1 MRDGK
6 AGLMYSESVEDYLKA
21 IYEIE
26 SSGDHART
34 SILAEKLEV
43 SAASVSEM
51 LKRLSRMTP
60 RLVSYAH
67 HRGVRLTAAG
77 EKVALSVIRRHR
89 LLETFLHDV
98 LEFSWDEIHDEA
110 DRLEHYISERLTDRL
125 AAHLGHPIKD
135 PHGDP
140 IPRANGLVASETRLV
155 LSKIS
160 EGQSARIARV
170 HHSDSLLLKY
180 LDQKGVRPLVIV
192 TMVEKAPLGGPI
204 TILVGEGETAPPLSL
219 DPAVASRIYVEPVA
233 NAVARQPLPGTRS

>member
-1 MRDGK
+1 
-6 AGLMYSESVEDYLKA
+6 MYSESVEDYLKA

-26 SSGDHART
+26 SGGDPART

-51 LKRLSRMTP
+51 LKRLSRMKP

-77 EKVALSVIRRHR
+77 EKVALGVIRRHR

-98 LEFSWDEIHDEA
+98 LEFGWDEIHDEA
-110 DRLEHYISERLTDRL
+110 DRLEHYISERLTDKL
-125 AAHLGHPIKD
+125 AAHLGHPSTD

-140 IPRANGLVASETRLV
+140 IPRANGQVASDTRLV

-160 EGQSARIARV
+160 EGQSVRITRV

-192 TMVEKAPLGGPI
+192 TLVEKAPLGGPI
-204 TILVGEGETAPPLSL
+204 TISVGEGETAPPLSL
-219 DPAVASRIYVEPVA
+219 DPAVAARIYVEPLA
-233 NAVARQPLPGTRS
+233 AGGAGPPLPANRL